1 VLISYF
7 QPYAVRGPGQKETQG
22 RHEKGPSKTLNG
34 KEANIYK
41 LKWFWSIL
49 CDIFSI
55 FTHFMA
61 KTSLAPDD
69 LIWLN
74 TALHLVWA

>member
-1 VLISYF
+1 MPCEAL
-7 QPYAVRGPGQKETQG
+7 G
-22 RHEKGPSKTLNG
+22 RRRHRVGHEKGPSKTLNG
-34 KEANIYK
+34 KKVNIYK